1 MEHITS
7 RQNALMTHIRKL
19 SASRAYRRASG
30 EYLCDGVKLLE
41 EALRWNAP
49 LKTVVLSECV
59 DAPTLPSGVRAVRV
73 PADVMRSISPME
85 TPQGALFTV
94 RLPDTALPETLSG
107 AHYLVLD
114 GVQDPGNVGTILRTA
129 DAFDCDGVF
138 LVNACADPYSPK
150 TARATMG
157 AVFRRDVY
165 QCTADELCALLQKCG
180 LPLYGTALRNDTV
193 SLRDAELSRA
203 AELVRKG
210 GAEAV
215 LMRGGVPDSAANA
228 LIAAGRALNGLEII
242 CEDGS
247 RLLLSHKNYEKLVR
261 AGARFTV
268 MNKTRL
274 LAVTV
279 NPFSAKGSHYNK
291 TEFYDAMCSGLGG
304 RVPVLDVVSEFGCE
318 AAE

>member
-19 SASRAYRRASG
+19 NASRAYRRASG

-49 LKTVVLSECV
+49 LKTVVLSEGV
-59 DAPTLPSGVRAVRV
+59 DAPSLPSGVRAVQV

-150 TARATMG
+150 TARARWARSFAAMCTN
-157 AVFRRDVY
+157 ARR
-165 QCTADELCALLQKCG
+165 TSCARCFKKQSA
-180 LPLYGTALRNDTV
+180 ALRHG
-193 SLRDAELSRA
+193 A
-203 AELVRKG
+203 AERHREPARC
-210 GAEAV
+210 GAFP
-215 LMRGGVPDSAANA
+215 RGG
-228 LIAAGRALNGLEII
+228 RH
-242 CEDGS
+242 
-247 RLLLSHKNYEKLVR
+247 RQR
-261 AGARFTV
+261 GARAE
-268 MNKTRL
+268 RGD
-274 LAVTV
+274 
-279 NPFSAKGSHYNK
+279 PFK
-291 TEFYDAMCSGLGG
+291 M
-304 RVPVLDVVSEFGCE
+304 
-318 AAE
+318 